1 MSKLI
6 GNALTLLLL
15 TAGFSAQAR
24 ASDDLAILPGEIVLT
39 GPHARQAILVEKV
52 ADGQH
57 VGEAGGSQQWSVS
70 DSSIAEV
77 ENGVLV
83 PRKNGEAVITLKSG
97 EQIATAK
104 VRVERFDEPSPVS
117 FRNHVQSVLS
127 KAGCN
132 SGACHGAAAGKN
144 GFKLSLRGYDA
155 DADWFT
161 ITRQARGRRI
171 VPDDPARSMLVTKP
185 TAAIPHK
192 GGVRFDVGSPEYHT
206 LVRWIAEGSQAPQP
220 DDPRLERLE
229 MLPGKLLLKP
239 GMKHRILVR
248 AHFSD
253 GHVEDVTRW
262 VKFTSSDESVAQ
274 IDQKGRLTI
283 MGEGEGFVSGWYL
296 SQNAVA
302 TVTVPYQR
310 PVAQEL
316 FADSPRNNFI
326 DELVVDQLKRLNLP
340 PSPPANDEEFLRRVY
355 IDTIGTLP
363 TSEEARAFFAD
374 TSPEKRNRLIDAL
387 LERPEFVD
395 YWTYKW
401 SDLLLVNSEK
411 LNADAMWAYYRWIRQ
426 QVAQNTPWD
435 QFVRSII
442 TAKGSTLENGA
453 SNFFVL
459 HPDAADLAETTSQ
472 AFLGM
477 SIGCAKC
484 HNHPLEK
491 WTNDQYFGM
500 ANLYSRVK
508 VKSGPGEGNAFVFT
522 ADRGELLQPN
532 KGKAQPPTPL
542 DAEPMSFEDVTDRRE
557 YLADWLVSPS
567 NPYFARAITNR
578 IWANFLNV
586 GLVEA
591 VDDLRLT
598 NPASN
603 EELLN
608 AAARFLVENH
618 YDLKALMRVILQSAT
633 YQRSS
638 RALPENEVDRRY
650 YARYY
655 ARRLMAEV
663 LLDGISQVSG
673 VPTQFYRESGDR
685 RNRNIG
691 GLGDPYPSTLRAI
704 ELPDA
709 NVLSYFLKSFGR
721 APRHL
726 TCECER
732 TDEPS
737 MVQVLHLS
745 NGDTINEKLA
755 KKGNRIDQ
763 ILAAGMP
770 NEQIVEDAYLSTLSR
785 YPTAGEKGKLLA
797 ALHEA
802 PTEERRLVLEDLY
815 WSLLSSK
822 EFLLNH

>member
-1 MSKLI
+1 MI
-6 GNALTLLLL
+6 
-15 TAGFSAQAR
+15 
-24 ASDDLAILPGEIVLT
+24 D
-39 GPHARQAILVEKV
+39 
-52 ADGQH
+52 
-57 VGEAGGSQQWSVS
+57 
-70 DSSIAEV
+70 
-77 ENGVLV
+77 
-83 PRKNGEAVITLKSG
+83 
-97 EQIATAK
+97 
-104 VRVERFDEPSPVS
+104 
-117 FRNHVQSVLS
+117 QS
-127 KAGCN
+127 
-132 SGACHGAAAGKN
+132 
-144 GFKLSLRGYDA
+144 
-155 DADWFT
+155 
-161 ITRQARGRRI
+161 
-171 VPDDPARSMLVTKP
+171 
-185 TAAIPHK
+185 
-192 GGVRFDVGSPEYHT
+192 
-206 LVRWIAEGSQAPQP
+206 
-220 DDPRLERLE
+220 
-229 MLPGKLLLKP
+229 GKLT
-239 GMKHRILVR
+239 V
-248 AHFSD
+248 
-253 GHVEDVTRW
+253 
-262 VKFTSSDESVAQ
+262 
-274 IDQKGRLTI
+274 

-296 SQNAVA
+296 SQNVVA

-310 PVAQEL
+310 PVDPKVFAQ
-316 FADSPRNNFI
+316 ASRRNFI
-326 DELVVDQLKRLNLP
+326 DELAIKQLERLNLP
-340 PSPPANDEEFLRRVY
+340 PSPPASDEEFLRRIY

-363 TSEEARAFFAD
+363 TAEEARTFFAD
-374 TSPEKRNRLIDAL
+374 SSPDKRDRLIESL
-387 LERPEFVD
+387 FERPEFVD

-401 SDLLLVNSEK
+401 SDLLLVNSAN
-411 LNADAMWAYYRWIRQ
+411 LNPSAMWAYYRWIRQ

-435 QFVRSII
+435 EFVRGVV

-453 SNFFVL
+453 ANFFVL

-491 WTNDQYFGM
+491 WTNDQYYGM

-508 VKSGPGEGNAFVFT
+508 VKSAGGEGNAFVFNV
-522 ADRGELLQPN
+522 DRGELMQPN
-532 KGKAQPPTPL
+532 KGKAQPPRPL
-542 DAEPMSFEDVTDRRE
+542 DAEPIAFEAKVDRRQ
-557 YLADWLVSPS
+557 YLADWLVSPD

-578 IWANFLNV
+578 IWANYLNV

-608 AAARFLVENH
+608 AAAKFLVDND
-618 YDLKALMRVILQSAT
+618 YDLKALMRAILQSAT

-638 RALPENEVDRRY
+638 RSLPENEVDRRY
-650 YARYY
+650 YSRYY

-691 GLGDPYPSTLRAI
+691 GLGDPYPSDLRAI
-704 ELPDA
+704 QLPDA

-745 NGDTINEKLA
+745 NGETINDKLA
-755 KKGNRIDQ
+755 AKGSRIEQ
-763 ILAAGMP
+763 VLSTGTP
-770 NEQIVEDAYLSTLSR
+770 NEQIVEDAYLSTLAR
-785 YPTAGEKGKLLA
+785 FPTAGEKDRLVQALTA
-797 ALHEA
+797 APA
-802 PTEERRLVLEDLY
+802 DERRLVLEDLY

>member
-1 MSKLI
+1 MRNVYRTWSI
-6 GNALTLLLL
+6 ALGLVTILHV
-15 TAGFSAQAR
+15 AAR
-24 ASDDLAILPGEIVLT
+24 ADESIAILPGEIALT
-39 GPHARQAILVEKV
+39 GPHARQALLVEKLS
-52 ADGQH
+52 DGQY

-70 DSSIAEV
+70 DPSVATV
-77 ENGVLV
+77 EEGVLV
-83 PRKNGEAVITLKSG
+83 PLKNGETVLTLKSG
-97 EQIATAK
+97 EQTATAK
-104 VRVERFDEPSPVS
+104 VRVVKFDEPSPVS
-117 FRNHVQSVLS
+117 FRNHVQSVLA
-127 KAGCN
+127 KTGCN

-155 DADWFT
+155 DADWFM

-171 VPDDPARSMLVTKP
+171 VPDDPARSMLMTKP

-192 GGVRFDVGSPEYHT
+192 GGVRFEVGSPEYNT
-206 LVRWIAEGSQAPQP
+206 LVRWVAEGAPP
-220 DDPRLERLE
+220 PKADDARLEKLE
-229 MLPGKLLLKP
+229 MLPAKLVLKP
-239 GMKHRILVR
+239 GMKQRILVR

-253 GHVEDVTRW
+253 GHVEDVTRL
-262 VKFTSSDESVAQ
+262 VKFSSSDESVAQ
-274 IDQKGRLTI
+274 IDQMGRLNV

-296 SQNAVA
+296 SQNVVA

-310 PVAQEL
+310 PVDAKV
-316 FADSPRNNFI
+316 FAEAPRRNFI
-326 DELVVDQLKRLNLP
+326 DELVLKQLMRLNLP
-340 PSPPANDEEFLRRVY
+340 PSPPASDEEFLRRVY

-363 TSEEARAFFAD
+363 TADEARTFFAD
-374 TSPEKRNRLIDAL
+374 ASPDKRERLIDRL
-387 LERPEFVD
+387 LGRPEFVD
-395 YWTYKW
+395 YWAYKW
-401 SDLLLVNSEK
+401 SDLLLVSSEK
-411 LNADAMWAYYRWIRQ
+411 LSPTAMWAYYHWIRQ

-435 QFVRSII
+435 GFVKNII
-442 TAKGSTLENGA
+442 TARGSTLENGA
-453 SNFFVL
+453 ANFFVL

-491 WTNDQYFGM
+491 WTNDQYYGM

-508 VKSGPGEGNAFVFT
+508 VKSAPGDGNALVFT
-522 ADRGELLQPN
+522 VDRGELLQPN
-532 KGKAQPPTPL
+532 QGQAQPPRPL
-542 DAEPMSFEDVTDRRE
+542 DSAPMAFDDTGDRRD
-557 YLADWLVSPS
+557 YLADWLVSPE

-586 GLVEA
+586 GLVES

-603 EELLN
+603 EELL
-608 AAARFLVENH
+608 AAAANYLVENK
-618 YDLKALMRVILQSAT
+618 YDIKALMRLILSSAT

-638 RALPENEVDRRY
+638 RTLPENAVDRRY
-650 YARYY
+650 YSRYY
-655 ARRLMAEV
+655 ARRMMAEV
-663 LLDGISQVSG
+663 LLDGISQVTG

-691 GLGDPYPSTLRAI
+691 GLGDPYPSDLRAI
-704 ELPDA
+704 QLPDA

-755 KKGNRIDQ
+755 AKGNRIDQ
-763 ILAAGMP
+763 VLKAQAP
-770 NEQIVEDAYLSTLSR
+770 NERIVEDAYLSTLAR
-785 YPTAGEKGKLLA
+785 LPTAGEQEKLVK
-797 ALHEA
+797 ALGEA
-802 PTEERRLVLEDLY
+802 PAEERRVAIEDLY

>member
-6 GNALTLLLL
+6 GNTLSLLLL
-15 TAGFSAQAR
+15 TLSVGALAR
-24 ASDDLAILPGEIVLT
+24 GAEDLAILPSEIVLT
-39 GPHARQAILVEKV
+39 GPHARQSLLVEKISE
-52 ADGQH
+52 GQY
-57 VGEAGGSQQWSVS
+57 VGEAGGSQQWSLS
-70 DSSIAEV
+70 DASIAEV
-77 ENGVLV
+77 ENGVLA
-83 PRKNGEAVITLKSG
+83 PRKNGEAVLTLTSG
-97 EQIATAK
+97 DKTTTAK
-104 VRVERFDEPSPVS
+104 VRVEKFDEPSPVS

-155 DADWFT
+155 DADWFA

-192 GGVRFDVGSPEYHT
+192 GGVRFDVGSPEYNT
-206 LVRWIAEGSQAPQP
+206 LVRWIAEGAQAPEA

-229 MLPGKLLLKP
+229 MLPGKLSLKP

-253 GHVEDVTRW
+253 GHVEDVTRR
-262 VKFTSSDESVAQ
+262 VKFTSSDESVAL
-274 IDQKGRLTI
+274 IDQTGRLTV

-302 TVTVPYQR
+302 TVSVPYQR
-310 PVAQEL
+310 PVDPAL
-316 FADSPRNNFI
+316 FANSPRNNFI
-326 DELVVDQLKRLNLP
+326 DELVLAQLKRLNLP
-340 PSPPANDEEFLRRVY
+340 PSQPAGDEEFLRRVY

-363 TSEEARAFFAD
+363 TAEEARAFFAD
-374 TSPEKRNRLIDAL
+374 SSPDKRHKLIDAL
-387 LERPEFVD
+387 LERPEFID

-411 LNADAMWAYYRWIRQ
+411 LNANAMWAYYRWIRQ

-435 QFVRSII
+435 EFVRRII

-453 SNFFVL
+453 ANFFVL

-491 WTNDQYFGM
+491 WTNDQYYGM

-522 ADRGELLQPN
+522 VDRGELLQPN
-532 KGKAQPPTPL
+532 KGKAQPPRPL
-542 DAEPMSFEDVTDRRE
+542 DAQAVPFDDVSDRRE
-557 YLADWLVSPS
+557 HLADWLVSPS

-608 AAARFLVENH
+608 AAAKYLVENN
-618 YDLKALMRVILQSAT
+618 YDLKSLMRLILQSAT

-650 YARYY
+650 YSRYY

-663 LLDGISQVSG
+663 LLDGISQATG

-691 GLGDPYPSTLRAI
+691 GLGDPYPSDLRAI
-704 ELPDA
+704 QLPDA

-755 KKGNRIDQ
+755 AKGNRIEQ
-763 ILAAGMP
+763 ILSAGTP
-770 NEQIVEDAYLSTLSR
+770 NEQIVEDAYLSTLAR
-785 YPTAGEKGKLLA
+785 FPTADEKKQLVEALA
-797 ALHEA
+797 SSPA
-802 PTEERRLVLEDLY
+802 EERRVVLEDLY

>member
-1 MSKLI
+1 MV
-6 GNALTLLLL
+6 LL
-15 TAGFSAQAR
+15 TILECVAR
-24 ASDDLAILPGEIVLT
+24 AEESVAILPGDMKLT
-39 GPHARQAILVEKV
+39 GPHAQQTLLVEKV
-52 ADGQH
+52 NDGQY
-57 VGEAGGSQQWSVS
+57 VGEAGGSQEWSFGDPSVAT
-70 DSSIAEV
+70 IE
-77 ENGVLV
+77 EGVLV
-83 PRKNGEAVITLKSG
+83 PRKNGETTLTLKSG
-97 EQIATAK
+97 EQTATAK
-104 VRVERFDEPSPVS
+104 VRVERFDEASPVS
-117 FRNHVQSVLS
+117 FRNHVQSVLA

-132 SGACHGAAAGKN
+132 SGACHGALAGKN
-144 GFKLSLRGYDA
+144 GLKLSLHGYDA
-155 DADWFT
+155 NADWFM

-171 VPDDPARSMLVTKP
+171 VPDDPARSLFVTKP

-206 LVRWIAEGSQAPQP
+206 LVRWVAEGAQSPKA
-220 DDPRLERLE
+220 DDPRLEKLE

-239 GMKHRILVR
+239 GMKQRILVR

-262 VKFTSSDESVAQ
+262 VKFTSSDESVAL
-274 IDQKGRLTI
+274 IDQTGRLTV

-296 SQNAVA
+296 SQNVVA
-302 TVTVPYQR
+302 TVTAPYQR
-310 PVAQEL
+310 PVDPKV
-316 FADSPRNNFI
+316 FADAPRQNFI
-326 DELVVDQLKRLNLP
+326 DEQVLKQLERLNLA
-340 PSPPANDEEFLRRVY
+340 PSPPAGDEEFLRRVY
-355 IDTIGTLP
+355 VDTIGTLP
-363 TSEEARAFFAD
+363 TAAEARAFYAD
-374 TSPEKRNRLIDAL
+374 SSPDKRNTLIESL
-387 LERPEFVD
+387 LERPEFTD

-411 LNADAMWAYYRWIRQ
+411 LNPTAMWAYHRWIRQ

-435 QFVRSII
+435 EFVRGII

-453 SNFFVL
+453 ANFFVL

-491 WTNDQYFGM
+491 WTNDQYYGM

-508 VKSGPGEGNAFVFT
+508 VKSAGGEGNAFVF
-522 ADRGELLQPN
+522 AVDRGELLQPN
-532 KGKAQPPTPL
+532 KGQAQLPRPL
-542 DAEPMSFEDVTDRRE
+542 DADPVPFEATGDRRE
-557 YLADWLVSPS
+557 YLADWLVSPD

-578 IWANFLNV
+578 IWANYLNV

-608 AAARFLVENH
+608 AAAHFLVENK
-618 YDLKALMRVILQSAT
+618 YDVKALMRAILQSAT

-650 YARYY
+650 YSRYY

-691 GLGDPYPSTLRAI
+691 GLGEPYPSDLRAI
-704 ELPDA
+704 QLPDA

-755 KKGNRIDQ
+755 AKGNRIEQ
-763 ILAAGMP
+763 SISAGMS
-770 NEQIVEDAYLSTLSR
+770 NERIVEDAYLSTLAR
-785 YPTAGEKGKLLA
+785 FPTAGEKDRLVQ
-797 ALHEA
+797 ALGETPA
-802 PTEERRLVLEDLY
+802 DERRVVLEDLY

>member
-1 MSKLI
+1 MKSTAFILNFLVLI
-6 GNALTLLLL
+6 SASAVALP
-15 TAGFSAQAR
+15 SEP
-24 ASDDLAILPGEIVLT
+24 LAILPNDIKLT
-39 GPHARQAILVEKV
+39 GPHAKQTLLVEKV
-52 ADGQH
+52 SGGQY
-57 VGEAGGSQQWSVS
+57 VGEAGGSQEWTVGDPSVAA
-70 DSSIAEV
+70 IEA
-77 ENGVLV
+77 GVLV
-83 PRKNGEAVITLKSG
+83 PLKNGETTLTLKSG
-97 EQIATAK
+97 EQTATAK
-104 VRVERFDEPSPVS
+104 VRVEKFDQPSPVS
-117 FRNHVQSVLS
+117 FRNHVQSVLA

-132 SGACHGAAAGKN
+132 SGACHGALAGKN

-155 DADWFT
+155 DADWFM

-171 VPDDPARSMLVTKP
+171 VPDDPARSLFVTKP

-192 GGVRFDVGSPEYHT
+192 GGVRFEVGSPEYRA
-206 LVRWIAEGSQAPQP
+206 LVRWIAEGAQP
-220 DDPRLERLE
+220 PKADDPQLERLE
-229 MLPGKLLLKP
+229 MLPDRLLLRP
-239 GMKHRILVR
+239 EMKQQILVR

-274 IDQKGRLTI
+274 IDQTGKLTV

-296 SQNAVA
+296 SQNAVT
-302 TVTVPYQR
+302 TVTAPYRR
-310 PVAQEL
+310 PVEPKL
-316 FADSPRNNFI
+316 FAAAPRNNFI
-326 DELVVDQLKRLNLP
+326 DELVLAQLERLNLP
-340 PSPPANDEEFLRRVY
+340 PSPPASDEEFLRRVY
-355 IDTIGTLP
+355 LDTIGTLP
-363 TSEEARAFFAD
+363 TAEEARTFFSD
-374 TSPEKRNRLIDAL
+374 TSPDKRNTLIESL

-411 LNADAMWAYYRWIRQ
+411 LNPSAMWAYYRWIRQ

-435 QFVRSII
+435 EFVRSII
-442 TAKGSTLENGA
+442 TAKGRTLENGA
-453 SNFFVL
+453 ANFFVL

-491 WTNDQYFGM
+491 WTNDQYYGM

-508 VKSGPGEGNAFVFT
+508 VKSAPGDGNAFVFT

-532 KGKAQPPTPL
+532 KGKPQPPCPL
-542 DAEPMSFEDVTDRRE
+542 DAEPMQLEATGDRRE
-557 YLADWLVSPS
+557 YLADWLVSPE

-578 IWANFLNV
+578 IWANYLNV

-603 EELLN
+603 QELLQR
-608 AAARFLVENH
+608 AANYLVENK
-618 YDLKALMRVILQSAT
+618 YNVKALMRLILQSAT

-650 YARYY
+650 YSRYY

-673 VPTQFYRESGDR
+673 VPTLFHRESGDR

-691 GLGDPYPSTLRAI
+691 GLGEPYPSDLRAI
-704 ELPDA
+704 QLPDA

-726 TCECER
+726 TCTCER
-732 TDEPS
+732 SDEPS

-755 KKGNRIDQ
+755 AKGNRIDQ
-763 ILAAGMP
+763 VIAAGIP
-770 NEQIVEDAYLSTLSR
+770 NEAIVEDAYLSTLAR
-785 YPTAGEKGKLLA
+785 LPTSSEKERLVGALSA
-797 ALHEA
+797 APA
-802 PTEERRLVLEDLY
+802 DERRLVLEDLY